1 VRAQRFGRATG
12 ESSWRAGGET
22 SDGERARARAPCVV
36 GATPFVVCR
45 SANSMVR
52 GPAANAFVPHRS
64 FLVSSGA
71 PACLLARSL
80 VSCRNS
86 MANTPLVYHPWVQH
100 EKPPRSNGERAQRAK
115 REVLSPIAIL
125 VRAHDEASIL
135 GHRTHLW
142 LELLRGFSLKGAKE
156 LLSCPPYGCVSA
168 RVGCTTGN
176 TGIRGH
182 GSAQAILRWGW
193 VQ

>member
-1 VRAQRFGRATG
+1 MCGGRYPFRRLPQREFYGSRPSGQCVR
-12 ESSWRAGGET
+12 
-22 SDGERARARAPCVV
+22 
-36 GATPFVVCR
+36 TPQILSR
-45 SANSMVR
+45 LIWS
-52 GPAANAFVPHRS
+52 
-64 FLVSSGA
+64 
-71 PACLLARSL
+71 ACLLACSL
-80 VSCRNS
+80 ACFLPQLHGQYTTCVPPLGSARETAPLEWRARPASQARGVESHCHSCSR
-86 MANTPLVYHPWVQH
+86 AN
-100 EKPPRSNGERAQRAK
+100 
-115 REVLSPIAIL
+115 
-125 VRAHDEASIL
+125 DEASIL

>member
-1 VRAQRFGRATG
+1 M
-12 ESSWRAGGET
+12 
-22 SDGERARARAPCVV
+22 V

-71 PACLLARSL
+71 RLLACSL
-80 VSCRNS
+80 ACFLPQLHGQYTTCEPPLGSARETAPLEWRARPASQARGFESHCHSCS
-86 MANTPLVYHPWVQH
+86 
-100 EKPPRSNGERAQRAK
+100 RAY
-115 REVLSPIAIL
+115 
-125 VRAHDEASIL
+125 DEASIL